1 MNKFFRIILC
11 TACCASLSCAVLSC
25 RESDQKPVKRIK
37 TAPREKL
44 CNENEVRILL
54 KDGNTPEMILADYA
68 GKMTY
73 DGITYLA
80 ANGLKLNPELIKRTL
95 IKGSLPAVTYI
106 LEQQIHS
113 DNTNGDSIRLM
124 NLLFRRGLRVQMQY
138 LIIKGVKPTG
148 EMFLSCCAQ
157 RDHVLVRLML
167 ESGISAN
174 TKDQDQTPA
183 LHVAVAA
190 KDLPIV
196 KMLVEAGAD
205 LTAKDK
211 SGKTAIDL
219 ADTDELRQYFKSLNT
234 TTESK

>member
-1 MNKFFRIILC
+1 MNKIFRLILC
-11 TACCASLSCAVLSC
+11 AACCGSIFCTLTAC
-25 RESDQKPVKRIK
+25 REDEKKNSDRIR
-37 TAPREKL
+37 TVPREKL
-44 CNENEVRILL
+44 YNENEVRILL
-54 KDGNTPEMILADYA
+54 KDNNTPEMILADYA
-68 GKMTY
+68 DKMTY
-73 DGITYLA
+73 DGIAYLA
-80 ANGLKLNPELIKRTL
+80 ANGLKLNQELIKRTL
-95 IKGSLPAVTYI
+95 VKGSLPAVTYI

-183 LHVAVAA
+183 LHIAVAA

-205 LTAKDK
+205 LTAQDK
-211 SGKTAIDL
+211 NGKTAIDL
-219 ADTDELRQYFKSLNT
+219 ADTEELRQYFKTLNT
-234 TTESK
+234 IPESK